1 MLPDIDRLGPELVLM
16 VSAGLIILA
25 DLALREDM
33 PAPRRG
39 ALLACGSLA
48 GIVGAI
54 AWAVSLVLRD
64 RQGTA
69 FHGSLVVDNF
79 SLFFMFLFL
88 GVVILV
94 ILASIDYGQR
104 FGRYQGEYYA
114 LILLATSGMMLLAGG
129 RDLIAIFV
137 ALELTSISQYVMA
150 ALLKDT
156 RSSEA
161 GLKYLLLGAISTA
174 VLLYGMAFLFGLSGT
189 TKLIAPPGE
198 PSIAA
203 TVAGADANLR
213 GALVLSMVLLAAG
226 LAFKTAVVPFQ
237 MWVPDVYEGSPT
249 PVAAFLSVASKAAG
263 FAVILRIFYDGLSG
277 PFISSD
283 WSNLF
288 AAVAAIS
295 MTVGNVTALM
305 QTNIKRLLGYSSIA
319 QAGNIMVGIAAISAA
334 SGNFALGAG
343 GVVFFLGTY
352 AFTNLGAFI
361 AVIAISSRV
370 GSDAIAD
377 YAGMARRSPLLA
389 LALALCLISLTGLPP
404 TAGFVAKVYI
414 FNTAVQSD
422 LVWLVIV
429 AVLNSVVAAFYYL
442 RVVGQMYLA
451 PPPQEERVPVS
462 WSLASS
468 LGAAALGVLVIGII
482 PTPLISAAERAV
494 SVFS

>member
-1 MLPDIDRLGPELVLM
+1 M
-16 VSAGLIILA
+16 
-25 DLALREDM
+25 
-33 PAPRRG
+33 
-39 ALLACGSLA
+39 
-48 GIVGAI
+48 
-54 AWAVSLVLRD
+54 SLVLRD

-69 FHGSLVVDNF
+69 FHGTLVVDNF
-79 SLFFMFLFL
+79 SLFFTFLFL
-88 GVVILV
+88 GVAALV

-104 FGRYQGEYYA
+104 FARYQGEYYA

-150 ALLKDT
+150 ALLKDK

-198 PSIAA
+198 PSIATAVA
-203 TVAGADANLR
+203 TADANLR

-263 FAVILRIFYDGLSG
+263 FAVVLRIFYDGLSG

-295 MTVGNVTALM
+295 MTVGNVIALT

-361 AVIAISSRV
+361 AVIAISNKL
-370 GSDAIAD
+370 GSDVIAD
-377 YAGMARRSPLLA
+377 YAGMGRRSPLLA
-389 LALALCLISLTGLPP
+389 MALALCLISLTGIPP

-429 AVLNSVVAAFYYL
+429 AVLNSVVAAYYYL
-442 RVVGQMYLA
+442 RVVGQMYLV
-451 PPPQEERVPVS
+451 PPLQEERVPVS
-462 WSLASS
+462 WSLAPRWGPPPWVCWSS
-468 LGAAALGVLVIGII
+468 ASSPRLSS
-482 PTPLISAAERAV
+482 PPPSAPSTSSPNAG
-494 SVFS
+494 

>member
-1 MLPDIDRLGPELVLM
+1 MLPDIDRMGPELVLM
-16 VSAGLIILA
+16 VTGGLIILA
-25 DLALREDM
+25 DLSFRESM
-33 PAPRRG
+33 PTSRRG
-39 ALLACGSLA
+39 AFLAFGGLA

-54 AWAVSLVLRD
+54 AWAVSLILRD
-64 RQGTA
+64 REGTA
-69 FHGSLVVDNF
+69 FSGSLVVDNF
-79 SLFFMFLFL
+79 SLFFQFLFL
-88 GVVILV
+88 GIAILV

-114 LILLATSGMMLLAGG
+114 LILLATGGMMLLAGG

-161 GLKYLLLGAISTA
+161 GLKYLLLGAVSTA

-198 PSIAA
+198 PSIAVA
-203 TVAGADANLR
+203 VAGADSGMR
-213 GALVLSMVLLAAG
+213 GALVLSIVFLAAG

-263 FAVILRIFYDGLSG
+263 FAVILRIFYNGLSD

-295 MTVGNVTALM
+295 MTVGNVTALV

-334 SGNFALGAG
+334 NGNFALGAG

-361 AVIAISSRV
+361 AVIAISSKL
-370 GSDAIAD
+370 GSDTIAD
-377 YAGMARRSPLLA
+377 YAGMGRRSPLLA
-389 LALALCLISLTGLPP
+389 LTLALCLISLTGIPP

-429 AVLNSVVAAFYYL
+429 AVLNSVFAAYYYL
-442 RVVGQMYLA
+442 RIVGQMYLV
-451 PPPQEERVPVS
+451 PPPQEEGVPVTWS
-462 WSLASS
+462 QGASLA
-468 LGAAALGVLVIGII
+468 AAALGVLVIGIV

-494 SVFS
+494 NVFV

>member
-16 VSAGLIILA
+16 VSAGLIILG
-25 DLALREDM
+25 DLALREGM
-33 PAPRRG
+33 PATRRG
-39 ALLACGSLA
+39 AILACGSLA

-54 AWAVSLVLRD
+54 AWAVSLILRD

-69 FHGSLVVDNF
+69 FDGSLVVDNF

-88 GVVILV
+88 GVAILV

-104 FGRYQGEYYA
+104 FARYQGEYYA

-137 ALELTSISQYVMA
+137 ALELTAISQYVMA

-203 TVAGADANLR
+203 AVAGADAGLR
-213 GALVLSMVLLAAG
+213 GALVLSMVMLAVG

-263 FAVILRIFYDGLSG
+263 FAVVLRIFYDGLSA

-295 MTVGNVTALM
+295 MTVGNVVALT

-361 AVIAISSRV
+361 AVIAISNRL

-389 LALALCLISLTGLPP
+389 MALALCLISLTGIPP

-442 RVVGQMYLA
+442 RVVGQMYLV
-451 PPPQEERVPVS
+451 PPTQEERVPVS

-468 LGAAALGVLVIGII
+468 LGAAAVGVLVIGII

>member
-25 DLALREDM
+25 DLALREGM
-33 PAPRRG
+33 PTTRRG
-39 ALLACGSLA
+39 AILACGSLV
-48 GIVGAI
+48 GIVGAV

-88 GVVILV
+88 GVAILV

-104 FGRYQGEYYA
+104 FARYQGEYYA

-137 ALELTSISQYVMA
+137 ALELTAISQYVMA

-203 TVAGADANLR
+203 AVAGADANLR

-263 FAVILRIFYDGLSG
+263 FAVVLRIFYDGLSA

-389 LALALCLISLTGLPP
+389 LALALCLISLTGIPP

-429 AVLNSVVAAFYYL
+429 AVLNSVVAAYYYL
-442 RVVGQMYLA
+442 RVVGQMYLV
-451 PPPQEERVPVS
+451 PPAQEERVPVS
-462 WSLASS
+462 WSLGAS
-468 LGAAALGVLVIGII
+468 LGVAALGVLVIGII

>member
-16 VSAGLIILA
+16 VSGGLIILA
-25 DLALREDM
+25 DLVLQEGM

-69 FHGSLVVDNF
+69 FDGSLVVDNF
-79 SLFFMFLFL
+79 SLFFVFLFL
-88 GVVILV
+88 GVAILV

-137 ALELTSISQYVMA
+137 ALELTAISQYVMA

-189 TKLIAPPGE
+189 TKLIAPAGE

-203 TVAGADANLR
+203 TVAAADANLR
-213 GALVLSMVLLAAG
+213 GALVLSMVLLSAG

-263 FAVILRIFYDGLSG
+263 FAVVLRIFYDGLSA

-295 MTVGNVTALM
+295 MTVGNVIALT

-334 SGNFALGAG
+334 DGNFALGADVTGTG
-343 GVVFFLGTY
+343 GE
-352 AFTNLGAFI
+352 
-361 AVIAISSRV
+361 
-370 GSDAIAD
+370 
-377 YAGMARRSPLLA
+377 
-389 LALALCLISLTGLPP
+389 
-404 TAGFVAKVYI
+404 
-414 FNTAVQSD
+414 
-422 LVWLVIV
+422 
-429 AVLNSVVAAFYYL
+429 LNF
-442 RVVGQMYLA
+442 
-451 PPPQEERVPVS
+451 
-462 WSLASS
+462 
-468 LGAAALGVLVIGII
+468 
-482 PTPLISAAERAV
+482 
-494 SVFS
+494 

>member
-1 MLPDIDRLGPELVLM
+1 MLPDIDRMGPELVLM
-16 VSAGLIILA
+16 VSGGLIILA
-25 DLALREDM
+25 DLALRESM
-33 PAPRRG
+33 PASRRG
-39 ALLACGSLA
+39 AILAGGSLA

-54 AWAVSLVLRD
+54 IWAVTLILRD
-64 RQGTA
+64 REGTA
-69 FHGSLVVDNF
+69 FDGSLVVDNF
-79 SLFFMFLFL
+79 SLFFRFLFL
-88 GVVILV
+88 GIAILV

-104 FGRYQGEYYA
+104 FGRFQGEYYA
-114 LILLATSGMMLLAGG
+114 LILLATGGMMLLAGG

-137 ALELTSISQYVMA
+137 ALELTSISQYVLA
-150 ALLKDT
+150 SLLKDT
-156 RSSEA
+156 RSTEA
-161 GLKYLLLGAISTA
+161 GLKYLLLGAVSTA

-203 TVAGADANLR
+203 VIAEGDSGLR
-213 GALVLSMVLLAAG
+213 GALVLSMVFLAAG

-263 FAVILRIFYDGLSG
+263 FAVLLRIFYDGLSD

-288 AAVAAIS
+288 AAVAAVS
-295 MTVGNVTALM
+295 MTAGNVTALV

-334 SGNFALGAG
+334 DGNFALGAG

-352 AFTNLGAFI
+352 VFTNLGAFI
-361 AVIAISSRV
+361 AVIAISSKL

-377 YAGMARRSPLLA
+377 YAGMSRRSPLPA
-389 LALALCLISLTGLPP
+389 LALALCLVSLTGLPL
-404 TAGFVAKVYI
+404 TAGFVAKLYI

-429 AVLNSVVAAFYYL
+429 AVLNSVVAAYYYL
-442 RVVGQMYLA
+442 RVVGQMYLV
-451 PPPQEERVPVS
+451 PPAEEERVPVT
-462 WSLASS
+462 WSQGAS

-494 SVFS
+494 NVFS